1 MGKFDDIV
9 KNELV
14 QTKVRLMVLIKEND
28 QPKEG
33 SDKLIE
39 IYEGYGFERKD
50 VEIDKKANE
59 EHLIME
65 KQFIKE
71 RTIKER
77 PIKERPIKERTIKER
92 PIKDT
97 SITESVGTSTK
108 TKSVKKAKR
117 TSQTVT
123 KSRSK
128 PRSRGGGGTRF
139 RTKRR
144 H

>member
-77 PIKERPIKERTIKER
+77 PIK
-92 PIKDT
+92 DT